1 MAEPTQRVI
10 PMLAY
15 EDAGRAADWIAA
27 AFGFRETGRWK
38 NPDGTVS
45 NVNMELGDGVF
56 MLGHPSADYQGPRRH
71 AEVCEHARREDPHRH
86 RVESRPAGGTAPRSR
101 KTPL

>member
-38 NPDGTVS
+38 DPDGTVS

-56 MLGHPSADYQGPRRH
+56 MLGTRAPSIRVRGVTPRC
-71 AEVCEHARREDPHRH
+71 A
-86 RVESRPAGGTAPRSR
+86 S
-101 KTPL
+101 TPGDG